1 MALNHNIINL
11 WETKLDNLN
20 ITTEKQSAGILPA
33 FASQLIA
40 DHTLA
45 EIMQIIHYAFD
56 LCIQLTDGSNIIP
69 YEWIDG
75 DEKVYG
81 IVVDVERTAWIEIE
95 PHMVY

>member
-1 MALNHNIINL
+1 MTLNHNTINL
-11 WETKLDNLN
+11 WETKLDKLN
-20 ITTEKQSAGILPA
+20 IATEKQSAGILPA

-40 DHTLA
+40 NYTLA

-75 DEKVYG
+75 DEKIYKITVA
-81 IVVDVERTAWIEIE
+81 VEHTAWIEIE
-95 PHMVY
+95 PDMVY

>member
-1 MALNHNIINL
+1 MTNNQIITT

-20 ITTEKQSAGILPA
+20 ITTEAQSAGILPA

>member
-40 DHTLA
+40 DYTLA
-45 EIMQIIHYAFD
+45 EIMKIIHYAFD
-56 LCIQLTDGSNIIP
+56 LCVKLTDGSNIIP

-75 DEKVYG
+75 DEKVYK
-81 IVVDVERTAWIEIE
+81 IIVDVRHTAWIEIE

>member
-40 DHTLA
+40 DYTLA

-56 LCIQLTDGSNIIP
+56 LCIKLTDGSNIIS

-75 DEKVYG
+75 NEKVYG
-81 IVVDVERTAWIEIE
+81 ITVDAERTAWIEIE
-95 PHMVY
+95 PHIVY

>member
-33 FASQLIA
+33 FVSQLIK
-40 DHTLA
+40 DYTLA
-45 EIMQIIHYAFD
+45 EILQIIHYTFD
-56 LCIQLTDGSNIIP
+56 LNTRLTDDVNLIP

-81 IVVDVERTAWIEIE
+81 ITVDVDYRVWIEIE

>member
-1 MALNHNIINL
+1 MTLNQNIIEL
-11 WETKLDNLN
+11 WETKLENLN

-40 DHTLA
+40 DYTLA
-45 EIMQIIHYAFD
+45 EILQIIHFGFD
-56 LCIQLTDGSNIIP
+56 LCIKLTDGSNIIP

-81 IVVDVERTAWIEIE
+81 ITVDVERTAWIEIE

>member
-1 MALNHNIINL
+1 MNTKLINT

-40 DHTLA
+40 DYTLA
-45 EIMQIIHYAFD
+45 EIIQIIHYAFN
-56 LCIQLTDGSNIIP
+56 LYVNLTDGYNVIP

-75 DEKVYG
+75 DEKVYK
-81 IVVDVERTAWIEIE
+81 IIVDVEHIALIEIE